1 MYAQIYEYNPLSL
14 FFVINMYNT
23 MFYNIYN
30 AIFLYPPFSILY
42 LCLMDISHTKK
53 DKVIS

>member
-23 MFYNIYN
+23 MFYNIYIMQFFSTHPFQYCIFVLWIS
-30 AIFLYPPFSILY
+30 AILKRI
-42 LCLMDISHTKK
+42 K
-53 DKVIS
+53 